1 MRSRIYK
8 GFSSKSRHGGNDKL
22 WSIFPARSLF
32 LICLLIASVPA
43 RAETTESAPIP
54 HSALVNLARQFVD
67 RVGGGFEE
75 VDNFLLT
82 PRERMQKRYAVDI
95 PDGELL
101 LLQIELNRTG
111 DRNKKNRLR
120 FNEPVVA
127 IKQGKDVM
135 ISLTDLFNVAQ
146 FAIEVKPAQNV
157 AEGWYIRKNQTF
169 RLDTQAMTATA
180 NGKEFQ
186 LAQEDIAVQET
197 DILMR
202 RELLEEI
209 FDFESTLALGAQF
222 MSVQTKQKWPA
233 LEHLERLRRRGTP
246 YLPPPELPLQEE
258 PYDMVSVP
266 NANISTSR
274 SFSRSG
280 EGAIGRSSSY
290 RANFDGD
297 LIGHT
302 ARILS
307 SGSLEPGKDK
317 LDTLKA
323 TFKRESDKPD
333 LLGWMGAHK
342 YEFGD
347 IGSGIGIRATN
358 RNPYVTAD
366 PITVIEGDIAP
377 GWDVELY
384 RGNQYM
390 GSITNSEGTYRFED
404 VPLAAGANPFRI
416 TKFGPLGEVEEEE
429 ITVYSTPSLRGVEGG
444 LYNVQLAAAATDLW
458 TRKPK
463 ESPDKYTPVFDG
475 NYQWALNDITSL
487 TAGLSTSQQQREQ
500 KTFPSLGVASFLG
513 DTLVNANVVV
523 DVDGSWTGGATAR
536 RPFLGQN
543 ISANASYT
551 AEDFGAISGAEIPS
565 RYSLSLSSHGRIPGV
580 SGTYAAGTDY
590 SETDNG
596 SSRQKNSLNLSSRIG
611 KVGISTGLEHTIR
624 KSPDK
629 QSETVTGFSALSG
642 KLGRT
647 SWRAGADYNISPG
660 GLSME
665 SYNLNLIRGLAKD
678 VGGYLTIQNSPA
690 TDFTSGT
697 ATVTWSGK
705 YARVSPSISYDTENN
720 LVALLT
726 SSFGVAYNSYGKD
739 IIVRGKDLSKFGAV
753 SAFVYL
759 DKNGDNIFSE
769 GDEPIQDAIVEAIH
783 AHINGTT
790 NEEGE
795 AFLYDLP
802 ANIITDVKL
811 NEYSFFDPLMV
822 SGFKGVSVMPRAGH
836 DARIEFP
843 VHNGG
848 EMDGTIYIQPE
859 QGAPRALRSVR
870 LYLYDMDGRLEN
882 AATSSFDGLY
892 LFQKI
897 HPGKY
902 YLIVD
907 DKDVKNFGL
916 VQPFPEVVTF
926 GYEGT
931 VVYGHDIILNKTKK
945 DNPDSVPMNIGTDIA
960 EFVNANPTL
969 DPALLKGKPIMLN
982 LGAYR
987 SNLLATLVWYKLKTR
1002 YNAILGNAA
1011 LLVDPAES
1019 FASGETGLHTLRVRM
1034 PGYDIQGSWQ
1044 RCRALIARGLY
1055 CSVEIMPQQGERKE
1069 AAAANAP
1076 PKT

>member
-1 MRSRIYK
+1 
-8 GFSSKSRHGGNDKL
+8 
-22 WSIFPARSLF
+22 
-32 LICLLIASVPA
+32 
-43 RAETTESAPIP
+43 
-54 HSALVNLARQFVD
+54 
-67 RVGGGFEE
+67 
-75 VDNFLLT
+75 
-82 PRERMQKRYAVDI
+82 
-95 PDGELL
+95 
-101 LLQIELNRTG
+101 
-111 DRNKKNRLR
+111 
-120 FNEPVVA
+120 
-127 IKQGKDVM
+127 
-135 ISLTDLFNVAQ
+135 
-146 FAIEVKPAQNV
+146 
-157 AEGWYIRKNQTF
+157 
-169 RLDTQAMTATA
+169 
-180 NGKEFQ
+180 
-186 LAQEDIAVQET
+186 
-197 DILMR
+197 
-202 RELLEEI
+202 
-209 FDFESTLALGAQF
+209 
-222 MSVQTKQKWPA
+222 
-233 LEHLERLRRRGTP
+233 
-246 YLPPPELPLQEE
+246 
-258 PYDMVSVP
+258 
-266 NANISTSR
+266 
-274 SFSRSG
+274 
-280 EGAIGRSSSY
+280 
-290 RANFDGD
+290 
-297 LIGHT
+297 
-302 ARILS
+302 
-307 SGSLEPGKDK
+307 
-317 LDTLKA
+317 
-323 TFKRESDKPD
+323 
-333 LLGWMGAHK
+333 
-342 YEFGD
+342 
-347 IGSGIGIRATN
+347 
-358 RNPYVTAD
+358 
-366 PITVIEGDIAP
+366 
-377 GWDVELY
+377 
-384 RGNQYM
+384 
-390 GSITNSEGTYRFED
+390 
-404 VPLAAGANPFRI
+404 
-416 TKFGPLGEVEEEE
+416 
-429 ITVYSTPSLRGVEGG
+429 
-444 LYNVQLAAAATDLW
+444 
-458 TRKPK
+458 
-463 ESPDKYTPVFDG
+463 
-475 NYQWALNDITSL
+475 
-487 TAGLSTSQQQREQ
+487 
-500 KTFPSLGVASFLG
+500 
-513 DTLVNANVVV
+513 
-523 DVDGSWTGGATAR
+523 
-536 RPFLGQN
+536 
-543 ISANASYT
+543 
-551 AEDFGAISGAEIPS
+551 
-565 RYSLSLSSHGRIPGV
+565 
-580 SGTYAAGTDY
+580 
-590 SETDNG
+590 
-596 SSRQKNSLNLSSRIG
+596 
-611 KVGISTGLEHTIR
+611 
-624 KSPDK
+624 
-629 QSETVTGFSALSG
+629 
-642 KLGRT
+642 
-647 SWRAGADYNISPG
+647 
-660 GLSME
+660 
-665 SYNLNLIRGLAKD
+665 
-678 VGGYLTIQNSPA
+678 
-690 TDFTSGT
+690 
-697 ATVTWSGK
+697 
-705 YARVSPSISYDTENN
+705 
-720 LVALLT
+720 

-1019 FASGETGLHTLRVRM
+1019 FASVETGLHTLRVRM